1 MTETR
6 SRRTPTT
13 RKVSDGLVELEA
25 IQEAQERIRPVAVRT
40 PLYPSDVLS
49 RELGSD
55 VRLKLES
62 LQRTG
67 SFKFRG
73 AYNFVSQLP
82 EDVRSKGVI
91 TYSSGNHAQAVALS
105 AQLHDTRAVVVMPT
119 TSPQLKRD
127 GAEWWGAEVVLEG
140 TTSLERRAKAESI
153 ALERGLVMV
162 PPFDHPSIIAGQG
175 TVGLEIAEDWDAF
188 DSVVVPIGGGG
199 LCSGTAA
206 ALRRLRPGV
215 RIFGVEPAGG
225 AAMKAALDAGEPVTL
240 DRSESIAD
248 GLLPVRISE
257 LTLAHVRELVD
268 DVVLVDDDAIR
279 SAASLLFKQQRL
291 VVEFS
296 GAATVAAL
304 RSGQVETEGRRVVAV
319 ISGGNVDPAL
329 LLDP

>member
-1 MTETR
+1 MSE
-6 SRRTPTT
+6 
-13 RKVSDGLVELEA
+13 GLVELEA

-40 PLYPSDVLS
+40 PLCPADVLS

-73 AYNFVSQLP
+73 AYNFVSQLA
-82 EDVRSKGVI
+82 EDVRSRGVI

-105 AQLHDTRAVVVMPT
+105 AQLHGTRAVVVMPT
-119 TSPQLKRD
+119 TSPQVKRD
-127 GAEWWGAEVVLEG
+127 GTERWGAEVVLEG

-188 DSVVVPIGGGG
+188 DSVLVPIGGGG

-215 RIFGVEPAGG
+215 RIFGVEPTGG
-225 AAMKAALDAGEPVTL
+225 AAMKAALEAGEPVTL

-304 RSGQVETEGRRVVAV
+304 RSGRVETEGRRVVAV

-329 LLDP
+329 LLNL

>member
-127 GAEWWGAEVVLEG
+127 GAERWGAEVVLEG

>member
-1 MTETR
+1 MTETW
-6 SRRTPTT
+6 SGWTPTT

-119 TSPQLKRD
+119 TSPQVKRD
-127 GAEWWGAEVVLEG
+127 GAERWGAELVLEG

>member
-1 MTETR
+1 M
-6 SRRTPTT
+6 
-13 RKVSDGLVELEA
+13 SDGLVELEA

-119 TSPQLKRD
+119 TSPQVKRD
-127 GAEWWGAEVVLEG
+127 GAERWGAELVLEG

-304 RSGQVETEGRRVVAV
+304 RSGQVETEGRRVVAI

>member
-1 MTETR
+1 
-6 SRRTPTT
+6 
-13 RKVSDGLVELEA
+13 
-25 IQEAQERIRPVAVRT
+25 
-40 PLYPSDVLS
+40 
-49 RELGSD
+49 LGSD

-127 GAEWWGAEVVLEG
+127 GAERWGAEVVLEG

-188 DSVVVPIGGGG
+188 DSVLVPIGGGG

-215 RIFGVEPAGG
+215 RIFGVEPTGG

-304 RSGQVETEGRRVVAV
+304 RSGRVETEGRRVVAI

-329 LLDP
+329 LLDA

>member
-1 MTETR
+1 MTETW
-6 SRRTPTT
+6 SGWTPTT

-119 TSPQLKRD
+119 TSPQVKRD
-127 GAEWWGAEVVLEG
+127 GTEWWGAEVVLEG

-188 DSVVVPIGGGG
+188 DSVLVPIGGGG

-215 RIFGVEPAGG
+215 RIFGVEPTGG
-225 AAMKAALDAGEPVTL
+225 AAMKAALEAGEPVTL

-296 GAATVAAL
+296 GAVTVAAL
-304 RSGQVETEGRRVVAV
+304 RSGRVETEGRRVVAI

-329 LLDP
+329 LLDA

>member
-1 MTETR
+1 M
-6 SRRTPTT
+6 
-13 RKVSDGLVELEA
+13 SDGLVELEA

-105 AQLHDTRAVVVMPT
+105 AQPHDTRAVVVMPT

-188 DSVVVPIGGGG
+188 DSVLVPIGGGG

-215 RIFGVEPAGG
+215 RIFGVEPTGG

-304 RSGQVETEGRRVVAV
+304 RSGRVETEGRRVVAV

>member
-1 MTETR
+1 M
-6 SRRTPTT
+6 
-13 RKVSDGLVELEA
+13 SDGLVELEA

-127 GAEWWGAEVVLEG
+127 GAERWGAEVVLEG

-304 RSGQVETEGRRVVAV
+304 RSGQVETEGRRVVAI

>member
-1 MTETR
+1 M
-6 SRRTPTT
+6 
-13 RKVSDGLVELEA
+13 SDGLVELEA

-127 GAEWWGAEVVLEG
+127 GAERWGAEVVLEG

-304 RSGQVETEGRRVVAV
+304 RSGRVETEGRRVVAI

>member
-1 MTETR
+1 M
-6 SRRTPTT
+6 
-13 RKVSDGLVELEA
+13 SDGLVELEA

-119 TSPQLKRD
+119 TSPQVKRD
-127 GAEWWGAEVVLEG
+127 GAERWGAELVLEG

-304 RSGQVETEGRRVVAV
+304 RSGRVETEGRRVVAI

>member
-1 MTETR
+1 
-6 SRRTPTT
+6 
-13 RKVSDGLVELEA
+13 VSDGLVELEA

-119 TSPQLKRD
+119 TSPQVKRD
-127 GAEWWGAEVVLEG
+127 GTERWGAEVVLEG

-188 DSVVVPIGGGG
+188 DSVLVPIGGGG

-215 RIFGVEPAGG
+215 RIFGVEPTGG
-225 AAMKAALDAGEPVTL
+225 AAMKAALEAGEPVTL

-304 RSGQVETEGRRVVAV
+304 RSGRVETEGRRVVAV

>member
-1 MTETR
+1 MTETW
-6 SRRTPTT
+6 SGWTPTT

-73 AYNFVSQLP
+73 AYNFVSQLA
-82 EDVRSKGVI
+82 EDVRSRGVI

-119 TSPQLKRD
+119 TSPQVKRD
-127 GAEWWGAEVVLEG
+127 GTERWGAEVVLEG

-188 DSVVVPIGGGG
+188 DSVLVPIGGGG

-215 RIFGVEPAGG
+215 RIFGVEPTGG
-225 AAMKAALDAGEPVTL
+225 AAMKAALEAGEPVTL

-304 RSGQVETEGRRVVAV
+304 RSGRVEAEGRRVVAV

-329 LLDP
+329 LLDL

>member
-1 MTETR
+1 MTETW
-6 SRRTPTT
+6 SGWTPTT

-127 GAEWWGAEVVLEG
+127 GAERWGAEVVLEG

-188 DSVVVPIGGGG
+188 DSVLVPIGGGG

-215 RIFGVEPAGG
+215 RIFGVEPTGG

-304 RSGQVETEGRRVVAV
+304 RSGRVETEGRRVVAI

-329 LLDP
+329 LLDA

>member
-279 SAASLLFKQQRL
+279 SAASLLFEQQRL

>member
-1 MTETR
+1 M
-6 SRRTPTT
+6 
-13 RKVSDGLVELEA
+13 SDGLVELEA

-127 GAEWWGAEVVLEG
+127 GAERWGAELVLEG

-304 RSGQVETEGRRVVAV
+304 RSGRIETEGRRVVAI
-319 ISGGNVDPAL
+319 ISGGNVDQAL

>member
-1 MTETR
+1 M
-6 SRRTPTT
+6 
-13 RKVSDGLVELEA
+13 SDGLVELEA

-119 TSPQLKRD
+119 TSPQVKRD
-127 GAEWWGAEVVLEG
+127 GAERWGAELVLEG

-304 RSGQVETEGRRVVAV
+304 RSGRVETEGRRVVAI

-329 LLDP
+329 LLDA

>member
-1 MTETR
+1 M
-6 SRRTPTT
+6 
-13 RKVSDGLVELEA
+13 SDGLVELEA

-82 EDVRSKGVI
+82 EDVRSRGVI

-127 GAEWWGAEVVLEG
+127 GAERWGAEVVLEG

-304 RSGQVETEGRRVVAV
+304 RSGRVETEGRRVVAI

>member
-1 MTETR
+1 MTETW
-6 SRRTPTT
+6 SGWTPTT

-119 TSPQLKRD
+119 TSPQVKRD
-127 GAEWWGAEVVLEG
+127 GTERWGAEVVLEG

-188 DSVVVPIGGGG
+188 DSVLVPIGGGG

-215 RIFGVEPAGG
+215 RIFGVEPTGG
-225 AAMKAALDAGEPVTL
+225 AAMKAALEAGEPVTL

-304 RSGQVETEGRRVVAV
+304 RSGRVETEGRRVVAV

>member
-1 MTETR
+1 M
-6 SRRTPTT
+6 
-13 RKVSDGLVELEA
+13 SDGLVELEA

-73 AYNFVSQLP
+73 AYNFVSQLA
-82 EDVRSKGVI
+82 EDVRSRGVI

-119 TSPQLKRD
+119 TSPQVKRD
-127 GAEWWGAEVVLEG
+127 GAERWGAELVLEG

-304 RSGQVETEGRRVVAV
+304 RSGQVETEGRRVVAI